1 MSAVRVVVAGRNA
14 TPVRDLVEQAGLRVV
29 AEAETQERAAAL
41 AHEKDASVIV
51 HAGAPE
57 TACDPDVPTVVIGED
72 ADLMSG
78 ASVGAFAVLPI
89 GCNDAHLRAAVDL
102 AVARAHELS
111 DARDRASDLT
121 DQLESRKLIER
132 AKGILMV
139 RLGLGEA
146 EAYRRIQ
153 KASQEENRK
162 MREIAEGI
170 IQTEKIM
177 GAADS
182 G

>member
-1 MSAVRVVVAGRNA
+1 MSAIRVVVAGRDA

-29 AEAETQERAAAL
+29 AEAETQERAAGL
-41 AHEKDASVIV
+41 AHERDAQVIV

-57 TACDPDVPTVVIGED
+57 THCDPDVPTVVVGED

-78 ASVGAFAVLPI
+78 AGVGAFAVLPV

-102 AVARAHELS
+102 AVARAHELI
-111 DARDRASDLT
+111 DAKSRASELAE
-121 DQLESRKLIER
+121 QLESRKVIER
-132 AKGILMV
+132 AKGILML

-162 MREIAEGI
+162 MRDIAEGI
-170 IQTEKIM
+170 VQTEKIM
-177 GAADS
+177 GAAGS